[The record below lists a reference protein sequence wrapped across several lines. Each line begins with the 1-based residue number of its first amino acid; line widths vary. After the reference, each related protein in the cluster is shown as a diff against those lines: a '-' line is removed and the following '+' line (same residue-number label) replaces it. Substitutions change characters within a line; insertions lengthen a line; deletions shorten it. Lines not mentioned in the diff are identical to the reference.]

1 MPFLKFSGNYLIN
14 AFDEWKGFTVSIAY
28 LIVMLFF
35 TLYFNTKEKKNA
47 FLILLF
53 LPIVSITLAP
63 TILTILFIVSL
74 ILIIFKNKLNQRSN
88 LSLILNTLIIAV
100 TIGVFY
106 FVFKTTEQY
115 ISTPSLKLNELFTIS
130 TLKHR
135 FIIIIEKLIQGV
147 ILFLPILLIL
157 LYVWINNFHDFRKKL
172 QSKSNI
178 IFILFIFTGISIS
191 TLVWQVLYHSF
202 GSSQFLFYTM
212 LPFINIISLLILC
225 YFLISIKKN
234 YSIIFSSIL
243 IPFCFFFFGFRSY
256 NIAHDA
262 RVFYHERYSLTYIQ
276 RVVYEVSKLKN
287 RTGIKFEDKKDYV
300 KYNDLEHLV
309 GNFLPGHF
317 NKTFLFSY
325 TKAEMFIKNEF
336 PSEEAKML
344 IPKAPLVTLYT
355 SRFGEIKKMDSL
367 KKLVLNLISEN
378 KITFVLVKEIN
389 QIPDLI
395 KPFIKSSI
403 IDTKSGE
410 VFLTLKV

>member
-1 MPFLKFSGNYLIN
+1 
-14 AFDEWKGFTVSIAY
+14 
-28 LIVMLFF
+28 
-35 TLYFNTKEKKNA
+35 
-47 FLILLF
+47 
-53 LPIVSITLAP
+53 
-63 TILTILFIVSL
+63 
-74 ILIIFKNKLNQRSN
+74 
-88 LSLILNTLIIAV
+88 
-100 TIGVFY
+100 
-106 FVFKTTEQY
+106 
-115 ISTPSLKLNELFTIS
+115 
-130 TLKHR
+130 
-135 FIIIIEKLIQGV
+135 
-147 ILFLPILLIL
+147 
-157 LYVWINNFHDFRKKL
+157 
-172 QSKSNI
+172 
-178 IFILFIFTGISIS
+178 
-191 TLVWQVLYHSF
+191 
-202 GSSQFLFYTM
+202 M